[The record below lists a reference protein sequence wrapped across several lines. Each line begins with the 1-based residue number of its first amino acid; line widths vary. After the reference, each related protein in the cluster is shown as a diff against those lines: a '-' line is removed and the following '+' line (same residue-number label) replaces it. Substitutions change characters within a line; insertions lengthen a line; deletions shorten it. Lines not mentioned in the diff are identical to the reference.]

1 MPEWVLPATFIWLLA
16 ELRPVFSAPSYD
28 NLVVLVAGWVHAL
41 GKRHISGVVR
51 SAGALATKHFSAY
64 YRFFSAG
71 RWSLDELGL
80 ALFAVVLRLMRVDEV
95 EVIIDDTLSRRSGKK
110 VALGMMHADPVL
122 RHNGKPFFS
131 YGHVFVVLAV
141 HVVSTKLATTTGWAL
156 PVLFRLFESSKRGG
170 QKDAP
175 SDHKRAAN
183 RQRQGVSPRRRCR
196 LTDRKVVDEQLR
208 WCEPE
213 PDSGPLPQQVRPTK
227 LQLAAE
233 MVLLLAH
240 RLSHLRIRVLA
251 DHAYNGR
258 ALLHTVHSN
267 TDNTHFVVRGHG
279 DAALYELPP
288 APTGKRGR
296 PRTKGTRLLCPEK
309 WAAAHPDAFET
320 VTVSMY
326 GRDVPLQVASYLG
339 MPYRTLPG
347 RLVRYVIVKDPH
359 GHYRT
364 SYLMSTDP
372 NMSAVQG
379 VTAYAHR
386 WPLELTFQ
394 EAKQKLGMQDPQ
406 TQLPRSVRRTAPVAL
421 LVYSLVVC
429 WYLACGHLEAQ
440 AFPSYKDP
448 WYDKA
453 GRPSFTDMLATLR
466 RLGWAQSLLDP
477 ALQHTPRSKNLH
489 EFLIR
494 VAATA

>member
-1 MPEWVLPATFIWLLA
+1 MPEWVLPATFIALLS

-28 NLVVLVAGWVHAL
+28 NFLVLMAGWVHAL
-41 GKRHISGVVR
+41 GKRRISGVIR

-80 ALFAVVLRLMRVDEV
+80 ALFAVILQLMRVDEI
-95 EVIIDDTLSRRSGKK
+95 EIIIDDTLSRRSGKK

-122 RHNGKPFFS
+122 RQGGKPFFS

-141 HVVSTKLATTTGWAL
+141 HVISTKLAIPTGWAL

-170 QKDAP
+170 QKNAP

-183 RQRQGVSPRRRCR
+183 RQRQGVATRRRPR
-196 LTDRKVVDEQLR
+196 LTDRKVVDEQLH

-213 PDSGPLPQQVRPTK
+213 PDTGPLPQHVRPTK

-240 RLSHLRIRVLA
+240 RFPQLRIRVLA

-267 TDNTHFVVRGHG
+267 VDNIHFVVRGHG

-288 APTGKRGR
+288 PPSAKRGR
-296 PRTKGTRLLCPEK
+296 PRTKGTRLLTPEK
-309 WAAAHPDAFET
+309 WASAHLDAFET

-326 GRDVPLQVASYLG
+326 GKDVPLQVASYLG
-339 MPYRTLPG
+339 MAYRTLPG
-347 RLVRYVIVKDPH
+347 RLVRYVIVNDPH
-359 GHYRT
+359 GHYQT

-372 NMSAVQG
+372 NLSAAQIVA
-379 VTAYAHR
+379 AYSHR

-394 EAKQKLGMQDPQ
+394 ETKQKLGMQDPQ
-406 TQLPRSVRRTAPVAL
+406 TQLPRSVRRTAPFAL

-440 AFPSYKDP
+440 AFPSYPDP

-477 ALQHTPRSKNLH
+477 ALQATPRSKNLLD
-489 EFLIR
+489 FLSR
-494 VAATA
+494 VASTA

>member
-1 MPEWVLPATFIWLLA
+1 MPEWVLPATFISLLS

-28 NLVVLVAGWVHAL
+28 NFVVLVAGWVHAL
-41 GKRHISGVVR
+41 GKRRISDVIR
-51 SAGALATKHFSAY
+51 SAGTLATKHFSAY
-64 YRFFSAG
+64 YRLFSAG
-71 RWSLDELGL
+71 RWSLDKLGL
-80 ALFAVVLRLMRVDEV
+80 TLFSLLLRLMQVDEI
-95 EVIIDDTLSRRSGKK
+95 EVIVDDTLTRRSGKK
-110 VALGMMHADPVL
+110 VALGMMHADPLL
-122 RHNGKPFFS
+122 RYKGKPFFS

-141 HVVSTKLATTTGWAL
+141 HVVSTKIAAKTGWAL

-175 SDHKRAAN
+175 SDRKRATN
-183 RQRQGVSPRRRCR
+183 RQRHGVSKRQRPR
-196 LTDRKVVDEQLR
+196 LTDRKVVDEQLT

-213 PDSGPLPQQVRPTK
+213 PDSGPLTQDVRPTK
-227 LQLAAE
+227 LQLAAQ
-233 MVLLLAH
+233 MLLLLAQ
-240 RLSHLRIRVLA
+240 RFPQLRIRVLA

-267 TDNTHFVVRGHG
+267 VDNIHFVVRGHG
-279 DAALYELPP
+279 DAALYALPP

-296 PRTKGTRLLCPEK
+296 PRSKGARLLSPEN
-309 WAAAHPDAFET
+309 WAAAHPDAFKT

-326 GRDVPLQVASYLG
+326 GKDVPLQVASYLG

-347 RLVRYVIVKDPH
+347 RLVRYVVINDPQ

-364 SYLMSTDP
+364 AYLMSTDP
-372 NMSAVQG
+372 NMSAVQI

-406 TQLPRSVRRTAPVAL
+406 TQLPRSVRRTAPFAL
-421 LVYSLVVC
+421 LVYSFVVC
-429 WYLACGHLEAQ
+429 WYLATGHQEAKTM
-440 AFPSYKDP
+440 PSYPDP
-448 WYDKA
+448 WYDKT

-466 RLGWAQSLLDP
+466 RLGWAQTLLDP
-477 ALQHTPRSKNLH
+477 ALQRAPRSKNLVD
-489 EFLIR
+489 FLAR
-494 VAATA
+494 VAAAA